1 MGNTNIT
8 EFMEKKM
15 HVIIYQTSRMKFPL
29 IAVSKNRI
37 DAKLEIKEKR
47 KLREIALKQ
56 SN

>member
-8 EFMEKKM
+8 EFTEKKM

-56 SN
+56 